1 MPLTAAEKTLASMN
15 ALYGPARL
23 VLQGPIHRR
32 RQTPVCLTVSA
43 SGQSPKSTR
52 WLGRP
57 AGRATR
63 SNAAHARPS
72 RRTNRR
78 AEKGA
83 PPDHHRPQHGQLP
96 KGPRASRHHGPTGP
110 AAAAGGAAGFAFG
123 ADAESFW
130 RARSAKSLSPL
141 AATSW
146 SSFAPFLFAM
156 PDVAPRSATPYS
168 YLDFES
174 VGLYGTAFCGP
185 A

>member
-15 ALYGPARL
+15 ALYGPAGL
-23 VLQGPIHRR
+23 APQGPILRR

-43 SGQSPKSTR
+43 SGQSRKSTR
-52 WLGRP
+52 WQGRP
-57 AGRATR
+57 AARATR
-63 SNAAHARPS
+63 SNTTRARPAP
-72 RRTNRR
+72 RTQRR

-110 AAAAGGAAGFAFG
+110 AAAAGSAAGFAFG

-130 RARSAKSLSPL
+130 RARPAKSLSPL
-141 AATSW
+141 APTSRSRCW
-146 SSFAPFLFAM
+146 P
-156 PDVAPRSATPYS
+156 PPRTLPKLEPMDATPHS

-174 VGLYGTAFCGP
+174 VGFYGTAFCGP